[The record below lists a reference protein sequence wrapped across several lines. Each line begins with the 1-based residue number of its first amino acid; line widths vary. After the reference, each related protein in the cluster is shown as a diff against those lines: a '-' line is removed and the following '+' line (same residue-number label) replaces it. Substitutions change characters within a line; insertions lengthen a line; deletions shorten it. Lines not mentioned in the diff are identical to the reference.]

1 MKIVILANDDIPYSG
16 LLSYPVLKKFA
27 NEISGIFI
35 QDRILDSNTTTLG
48 LFNKVKKKSSLQ
60 FAIFYAREIINYKIA
75 VLIRRIFHM
84 NKHSND
90 CYIETNANLG
100 KMFGIPVFKIEGS
113 INDEI
118 WLNKINEI
126 KPDLIICIRYAE
138 ILKNSLLT
146 IPNGGVINFH
156 PSLLPKY
163 KGMAPIFQAL
173 LHNEN
178 EIGFSLHYIDEGID
192 TGKIIK
198 RQKIKTEKNESV
210 SHIAIRAHV
219 VAGYELLSIL
229 NNLKK
234 GDKKTEQITQDNGNY
249 FSWPEKKDVKNSC
262 NPIKNMLNLE
272 IFYHLCFIIQKNFK
286 NLR

>member
-1 MKIVILANDDIPYSG
+1 VKIVILANDDIPYSG

-249 FSWPEKKDVKNSC
+249 FSWPEKKDVKKFMQSNKKYIEFRDFLSLVFY
-262 NPIKNMLNLE
+262 NPKK
-272 IFYHLCFIIQKNFK
+272 F
-286 NLR
+286 

>member
-60 FAIFYAREIINYKIA
+60 FAIFYAREIINYKIS

-249 FSWPEKKDVKNSC
+249 FSWPEKKDVKKFMQSNKKYVEFRDFLSLVFY
-262 NPIKNMLNLE
+262 NPRNLK
-272 IFYHLCFIIQKNFK
+272 I
-286 NLR
+286 

>member
-27 NEISGIFI
+27 NEIFGIFI

-198 RQKIKTEKNESV
+198 KQKIKTEKNESV

-249 FSWPEKKDVKNSC
+249 FSWPEKKDVKKFMQSNKKYVEFRDFLSLVFY
-262 NPIKNMLNLE
+262 NPRNLK
-272 IFYHLCFIIQKNFK
+272 I
-286 NLR
+286 

>member
-1 MKIVILANDDIPYSG
+1 VKIVILANDDIPYSG

-27 NEISGIFI
+27 NEIFGIFI

-249 FSWPEKKDVKNSC
+249 FSWPEKKDVKKFMQSNKKYVEFRDFLSLVFY
-262 NPIKNMLNLE
+262 NPRNLK
-272 IFYHLCFIIQKNFK
+272 I
-286 NLR
+286 

>member
-27 NEISGIFI
+27 NEIFGIFI

-249 FSWPEKKDVKNSC
+249 FSWPEKKDVKKFMQSNKKYVEFRDFLSLVFY
-262 NPIKNMLNLE
+262 NPKK
-272 IFYHLCFIIQKNFK
+272 F
-286 NLR
+286 

>member
-1 MKIVILANDDIPYSG
+1 VKIVILANDDIPYSG

-249 FSWPEKKDVKNSC
+249 FSWPEKKDVKKFMQSNKKYVEFRDFLSLVFY
-262 NPIKNMLNLE
+262 NPKK
-272 IFYHLCFIIQKNFK
+272 F
-286 NLR
+286 

>member
-234 GDKKTEQITQDNGNY
+234 GDKETEQITQDNGNY
-249 FSWPEKKDVKNSC
+249 FSWPEKKDVKKFMQSNKKYVEFRDFLSLVFY
-262 NPIKNMLNLE
+262 NPRNLK
-272 IFYHLCFIIQKNFK
+272 I
-286 NLR
+286 

>member
-234 GDKKTEQITQDNGNY
+234 GDKKTEQITQNNGNY
-249 FSWPEKKDVKNSC
+249 FSWPEKKDVKKFMQSNKKYVEFRDFLSLVFY
-262 NPIKNMLNLE
+262 NPRNLK
-272 IFYHLCFIIQKNFK
+272 I
-286 NLR
+286 

>member
-163 KGMAPIFQAL
+163 KGMEPIFQAL

-249 FSWPEKKDVKNSC
+249 FSWPEKKDVKKFMQSNKKYVEFRDFLSLVFY
-262 NPIKNMLNLE
+262 NPRNLK
-272 IFYHLCFIIQKNFK
+272 I
-286 NLR
+286 

>member
-192 TGKIIK
+192 TGEIIK

-219 VAGYELLSIL
+219 VAGYELLSVI

-234 GDKKTEQITQDNGNY
+234 GDKKTEQIIQDNGNY
-249 FSWPEKKDVKNSC
+249 FSWPEKKDVKKFMHSNKKYVEFRDFLSLVFY
-262 NPIKNMLNLE
+262 NPKK
-272 IFYHLCFIIQKNFK
+272 F
-286 NLR
+286 

>member
-249 FSWPEKKDVKNSC
+249 FSWPEKKDVKKFKQSNKKYIEFRDFLSLVFY
-262 NPIKNMLNLE
+262 NPKK
-272 IFYHLCFIIQKNFK
+272 F
-286 NLR
+286 

>member
-249 FSWPEKKDVKNSC
+249 FSWPEKKDVKKFLQSNKKYIEFRDFLSLVFY
-262 NPIKNMLNLE
+262 NPKK
-272 IFYHLCFIIQKNFK
+272 F
-286 NLR
+286 

>member
-1 MKIVILANDDIPYSG
+1 VKIVILANDDIPYSG

-192 TGKIIK
+192 TGEIIK

-219 VAGYELLSIL
+219 VAGYELLSVI

-234 GDKKTEQITQDNGNY
+234 GDKKTEQIIQDNGNY
-249 FSWPEKKDVKNSC
+249 FSWPEKKDVKKFMQSNKKYVEFRDFLSLVFY
-262 NPIKNMLNLE
+262 NPKK
-272 IFYHLCFIIQKNFK
+272 F
-286 NLR
+286 

>member
-249 FSWPEKKDVKNSC
+249 FSWPEKKDVKKFMQSNKKYVEFRDFLSLVC
-262 NPIKNMLNLE
+262 YNPRNLK
-272 IFYHLCFIIQKNFK
+272 I
-286 NLR
+286 

>member
-249 FSWPEKKDVKNSC
+249 FSWPEKKDVKKFMQSNKKYVEFRDFLSLVFY
-262 NPIKNMLNLE
+262 NPRNLK
-272 IFYHLCFIIQKNFK
+272 I
-286 NLR
+286 

>member
-249 FSWPEKKDVKNSC
+249 FSWPEKKDVKIFMQSNKKYVEFRDFLSLVFY
-262 NPIKNMLNLE
+262 NPRNLK
-272 IFYHLCFIIQKNFK
+272 I
-286 NLR
+286 

>member
-16 LLSYPVLKKFA
+16 LLSYPILKKFA
-27 NEISGIFI
+27 NEIFGIFI

-210 SHIAIRAHV
+210 SHISIHAHV

-249 FSWPEKKDVKNSC
+249 FSWPEKKDVKKFMQSNKKYVEFRDFLSLVFY
-262 NPIKNMLNLE
+262 NPRNLK
-272 IFYHLCFIIQKNFK
+272 I
-286 NLR
+286 

>member
-249 FSWPEKKDVKNSC
+249 FSWPEKKDVK
-262 NPIKNMLNLE
+262 KFM
-272 IFYHLCFIIQKNFK
+272 
-286 NLR
+286 

>member
-27 NEISGIFI
+27 NEIFGIFI

-249 FSWPEKKDVKNSC
+249 FSWPEKKDVKKFMQSNKKYVEFRDFLSLVFY
-262 NPIKNMLNLE
+262 NPRNLK
-272 IFYHLCFIIQKNFK
+272 I
-286 NLR
+286 

>member
-249 FSWPEKKDVKNSC
+249 FSWPEKKDVKKFIQSNKKYVEFRDFLSLVFY
-262 NPIKNMLNLE
+262 NPRNLK
-272 IFYHLCFIIQKNFK
+272 I
-286 NLR
+286 

>member
-60 FAIFYAREIINYKIA
+60 FAIFYAREIINYKIS

-249 FSWPEKKDVKNSC
+249 FSWPEKKDVKKFMQSNKKYVEFRDFLSLVFY
-262 NPIKNMLNLE
+262 NPKK
-272 IFYHLCFIIQKNFK
+272 F
-286 NLR
+286 

>member
-229 NNLKK
+229 NNLK
-234 GDKKTEQITQDNGNY
+234 
-249 FSWPEKKDVKNSC
+249 
-262 NPIKNMLNLE
+262 
-272 IFYHLCFIIQKNFK
+272 
-286 NLR
+286 

>member
-249 FSWPEKKDVKNSC
+249 FSWPEKKDVKKFMQSNKKYVEFKDFLSLVFY
-262 NPIKNMLNLE
+262 NPKK
-272 IFYHLCFIIQKNFK
+272 F
-286 NLR
+286 

>member
-210 SHIAIRAHV
+210 SHIAIRAHIA
-219 VAGYELLSIL
+219 AGYELLSVI

-249 FSWPEKKDVKNSC
+249 FSWPEKKDVKKFVQSNKKYIEFRDFLSLVFY
-262 NPIKNMLNLE
+262 NPKK
-272 IFYHLCFIIQKNFK
+272 F
-286 NLR
+286 